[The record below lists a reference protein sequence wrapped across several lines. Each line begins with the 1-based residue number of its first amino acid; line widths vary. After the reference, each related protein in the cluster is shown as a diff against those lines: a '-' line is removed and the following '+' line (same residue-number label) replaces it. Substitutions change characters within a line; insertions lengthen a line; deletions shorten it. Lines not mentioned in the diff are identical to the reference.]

1 MDVPGAADTLQGV
14 AIKTEEPDEG
24 LVQVKREFPD
34 DADGGVRAD
43 GGMKRKPAEDLV
55 NISDDDDEE
64 FAGFDDNGLSGGAVG
79 RSLAA
84 NRSKRVR
91 NSAPNSVLATTI
103 KQELPDEEEMLPQGG
118 SAKKTTPQRPTVKL
132 DDPIYRKPFDYGWKR
147 ELVYRAVAGIS
158 KEKGEVYYF
167 TPTSKKLRTRTEIQQ
182 NLTHDLTLDNFTFIK
197 EPLGLGP
204 EFEIIRNAK
213 SNAATI
219 KRASMANADSNPT
232 PDSPLGKRIPKPK
245 GPKGGSPPPASIR
258 ILNRSRTSASS
269 PRSPFGRSMQVKE
282 KEEVKIQAAKSPPPK
297 GTTAATSAVTK
308 AKGEPCTI
316 QCVLAMGTIPQL
328 QCRKCLCLYHH
339 ECVGAERGAALD
351 ARYICQG
358 CHEEDKAKD
367 QSTQG
372 GSPTKAA
379 SSKATKKDASGN
391 LVTWVPS
398 TSVPKTR
405 SQGKAAEAT
414 DDAPPQ
420 TIATIAGRKYII
432 VPRTN
437 VLNISPPG
445 EAATANGAPCGTEQE
460 DSKKRKIEQQPIV
473 QNSDILREAP
483 ANVGKIPNDTVRS
496 TMPVGG
502 GKNKKGG
509 KGGATNAVAKGTSF
523 NYSHYF
529 RNVAVGYNVLLET
542 FQYLKVKEL
551 LRASCVCRVWNQAAN
566 HPSLWR
572 TVRMKN
578 SQVNDWSGFANALRR
593 HGTTGLDLRKMLAPS
608 NSEEMWANFSR
619 HIGIVD
625 HLEAIDLCRCPSSV
639 VESLFRTNTHLRI
652 LNAVTIKD
660 DVVDLDGV
668 ENLERL
674 EELRLKPENW
684 VEIKKDLT
692 PMRNLHCLR
701 HLALTFV
708 KQLGNAKVEVLGEL
722 TALESLEIG
731 ECNDISETL
740 ARQVLPKLTH
750 LQRLRLEKGQMNCNT
765 SAILAAVA
773 PLESLTQLELVNFDI
788 KSKFNEEIAQC
799 VHIKKL
805 LIIPTYISQSATTN
819 NMILSGMIRLSQSLR
834 CFTWVVTLE
843 LLRVT
848 DLYVVQCDASMKK
861 EKRVPDES
869 IPILKPV
876 PGILEDGV
884 VTSGGTQCPDAQQVE
899 IVPLSKVE
907 SILHT
912 YLPDTFIKIVKAQFH
927 TTWRLNLVEPTAL
940 P

>member
-1 MDVPGAADTLQGV
+1 MDVPVAPETLDGV
-14 AIKTEEPDEG
+14 AIKTEEPDVEVAQIKTELPDEG
-24 LVQVKREFPD
+24 EVGVSEQGVKRKTQPEP
-34 DADGGVRAD
+34 VT
-43 GGMKRKPAEDLV
+43 L
-55 NISDDDDEE
+55 SDDDDEE
-64 FAGFDDNGLSGGAVG
+64 FAGFEDNGSSLGGLG
-79 RSLAA
+79 RAGGG
-84 NRSKRVR
+84 NRSKRMR
-91 NSAPNSVLATTI
+91 NNAIPAVTI
-103 KQELPDEEEMLPQGG
+103 KQELPDEEEVSSPP
-118 SAKKTTPQRPTVKL
+118 KKATPVRPGVVKL
-132 DDPIYRKPFDYGWKR
+132 DDPAFRKPFEYGWKR

-182 NLTHDLTLDNFTFIK
+182 NLTHDLTLDNFTFVK

-204 EFEIIRNAK
+204 EYEIIRNAK
-213 SNAATI
+213 SNAATM
-219 KRASMANADSNPT
+219 KRASMASGEAT
-232 PDSPLGKRIPKPK
+232 PSQDSPLGKRIPKPK

-258 ILNRSRTSASS
+258 ILNRSRSS
-269 PRSPFGRSMQVKE
+269 VGSQSPFGRGTP
-282 KEEVKIQAAKSPPPK
+282 AKDKDDAKLPSKSPPK
-297 GTTAATSAVTK
+297 GTSTSGGGSK

-339 ECVGAERGAALD
+339 ECVGVERGANVD
-351 ARYICQG
+351 ARYICEG
-358 CHEEDKAKD
+358 CHGEEESDKPPQVSAPKTP
-367 QSTQG
+367 STKG
-372 GSPTKAA
+372 
-379 SSKATKKDASGN
+379 KKDTSGN

-405 SQGKAAEAT
+405 SQPKAMPT
-414 DDAPPQ
+414 DETPPQ

-437 VLNISPPG
+437 VLSISPPG
-445 EAATANGAPCGTEQE
+445 EAAANGTEQE
-460 DSKKRKIEQQPIV
+460 DAKKRKGEPTG
-473 QNSDILREAP
+473 QNSDILRDSVA
-483 ANVGKIPNDTVRS
+483 IPNDTAKS
-496 TMPVGG
+496 TTVGG
-502 GKNKKGG
+502 AKAKKGG
-509 KGGATNAVAKGTSF
+509 KVAPTLAVKSANF

-566 HPSLWR
+566 HPSLWS

-578 SQVNDWSGFANALRR
+578 SQVNDWSGFASALRR

-619 HIGIVD
+619 HIGSVER
-625 HLEAIDLCRCPSSV
+625 LEAIDLCRCPSAV
-639 VESLFRTNTHLRI
+639 VESLFRTNGNLRV

-660 DVVDLDGV
+660 DVVDLAGV
-668 ENLERL
+668 ENLTRL

-684 VEIKKDLT
+684 VEINKDLT
-692 PMRNLHCLR
+692 PMRSLHNLR

-708 KQLGNAKVEVLGEL
+708 KQLGSAKVEILGAL
-722 TALESLEIG
+722 TMLESLEIG

-740 ARQVLPKLTH
+740 AKDVLPRLTR
-750 LQRLRLEKGQMNCNT
+750 LQRLRLEKGQVNCNT
-765 SAILAAVA
+765 SAILGAVA
-773 PLESLTQLELVNFDI
+773 PLESLQQLELVNFDI
-788 KSKFNEEIAQC
+788 KPRFNDEIAQC
-799 VHIKKL
+799 VHVRKL

-819 NMILSGMIRLSQSLR
+819 NMILSGMIRLSGSLR
-834 CFTWVVTLE
+834 TFTWVVTLE

-848 DLYVVQCDASMKK
+848 ELYVVQCDASTKK

-876 PGILEDGV
+876 PGIMEDGV
-884 VTSGGTQCPDAQQVE
+884 VSGGTQCPDAQQVE

-907 SILHT
+907 SILHS
-912 YLPDTFIKIVKAQFH
+912 YLPETFIKIVKAQFH
-927 TTWRLNLVEPTAL
+927 TTWRLNLVESGAP
-940 P
+940 